1 MNGLGQERVVPVKVP
16 LATSAH
22 STFRATDGTAVTNDA
37 FGQEAHGRANARDNS
52 IECLDKKKH
61 IRHIRQHRQR
71 AQLTRQTQW
80 GPPAGAVLP
89 GAPP

>member
-52 IECLDKKKH
+52 IECLDKKSTYGTLGS
-61 IRHIRQHRQR
+61 IGSG
-71 AQLTRQTQW
+71 LS
-80 GPPAGAVLP
+80 
-89 GAPP
+89 